1 MTFTPRWQQLPAA
14 ACQLYW
20 EGQPVPADSKR
31 IDRVDVTVALA
42 QGERVLVASAPYD
55 TPEAIVAEA
64 KHIAEE
70 SHGLRSPGR

>member
-1 MTFTPRWQQLPAA
+1 M
-14 ACQLYW
+14 
-20 EGQPVPADSKR
+20 PADSKR